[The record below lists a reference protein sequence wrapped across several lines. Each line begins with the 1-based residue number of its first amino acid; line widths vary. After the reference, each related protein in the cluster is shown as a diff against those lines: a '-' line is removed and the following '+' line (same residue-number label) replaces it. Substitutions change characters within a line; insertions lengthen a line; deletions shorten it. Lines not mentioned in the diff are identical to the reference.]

1 MSDEEMDVSLSPSA
15 ALVKFLEYNDIKS
28 SLSQSTTFQNN
39 YWNFIATSRIGER
52 RLAEFVSESSSFEM
66 LFSKIETH
74 VIALGESFKEVLDKC
89 DTSELAEFII
99 FCLKIYE
106 PKLEYYATDFIE
118 LFNNQ
123 KIANLCLKKQ
133 LLRRKKFT
141 VDLFSFVVHGAWKFE
156 LADRY
161 EKLVAKYIYA
171 RPILVLNNDFPLPP
185 DQDSL
190 TSRIQS
196 RYLELWQ
203 TYIDYRNNS
212 YEGSDVMQN
221 WRLFTKEYE
230 KEIIEHKLFELRTE
244 LVKIGDNL
252 TNSLII
258 DTIVKLMP
266 SKNAFVFDAY
276 AMKSVERAY
285 KVFCFIFILSRHI
298 TMQIAL
304 GCCF

>member
-66 LFSKIETH
+66 LFSKIESH

-106 PKLEYYATDFIE
+106 PKLEFYVTDYIE

-123 KIANLCLKKQ
+123 KIANLCLEKQ
-133 LLRRKKFT
+133 LLRRKNFT
-141 VDLFSFVVHGAWKFE
+141 VRLFSIGLHWPWKLE
-156 LADRY
+156 LADKY
-161 EKLVAKYIYA
+161 EKLVAKYIDS

-185 DQDSL
+185 DRDSL
-190 TSRIQS
+190 TSLMQS

-203 TYIDYRNNS
+203 TYIDYRNYS
-212 YEGSDVMQN
+212 YKGSDVKKS
-221 WRLFTKEYE
+221 WLLFTKEYE
-230 KEIIEHKLFELRTE
+230 KGIIEHKLFELRTE

-276 AMKSVERAY
+276 AMESVERAY
-285 KVFCFIFILSRHI
+285 YVFCYIFILSHHI
-298 TMQIAL
+298 TM
-304 GCCF
+304 

>member
-66 LFSKIETH
+66 LFSKIESH
-74 VIALGESFKEVLDKC
+74 VIALGESFKEVLDDC

-99 FCLKIYE
+99 FCLKIYQ
-106 PKLEYYATDFIE
+106 PKFEFYATDYIE

-123 KIANLCLKKQ
+123 KIANLCLEKHYM
-133 LLRRKKFT
+133 RGNEISPRTFT
-141 VDLFSFVVHGAWKFE
+141 FFLWAWRLK
-156 LADRY
+156 LAASH
-161 EKLVAKYIYA
+161 KGLVAKYIDS

-185 DQDSL
+185 DRDSL
-190 TSRIQS
+190 TSLMQS

-203 TYIDYRNNS
+203 TYIDYRNYS
-212 YEGSDVMQN
+212 YKGSDVKKS
-221 WRLFTKEYE
+221 WLLFTKEYE
-230 KEIIEHKLFELRTE
+230 KGIIEHKLFELRTE